1 MDKYEL
7 QQKLTTSKF
16 DEVYKENERLQTQ
29 LRNMFMVMEQNEQ
42 IRAELDVLRSATFD
56 ERTAEIAE
64 DNKRLRRR
72 NGELQIELMDVKDE
86 LKTLKQSVAHLPTE
100 ASAQQ

>member
-1 MDKYEL
+1 M
-7 QQKLTTSKF
+7 
-16 DEVYKENERLQTQ
+16 
-29 LRNMFMVMEQNEQ
+29 
-42 IRAELDVLRSATFD
+42 RAELDVLRSATFD

-86 LKTLKQSVAHLPTE
+86 LKNLKQSVAHLPTD
-100 ASAQQ
+100 ASAQQQALLMGGVSMPSRPQTAAVRSKGLDEAWMTDANFDLDGA

>member
-1 MDKYEL
+1 M
-7 QQKLTTSKF
+7 
-16 DEVYKENERLQTQ
+16 
-29 LRNMFMVMEQNEQ
+29 
-42 IRAELDVLRSATFD
+42 RAELDVLRSATFD

-86 LKTLKQSVAHLPTE
+86 LKNLKQSVAHLPTD